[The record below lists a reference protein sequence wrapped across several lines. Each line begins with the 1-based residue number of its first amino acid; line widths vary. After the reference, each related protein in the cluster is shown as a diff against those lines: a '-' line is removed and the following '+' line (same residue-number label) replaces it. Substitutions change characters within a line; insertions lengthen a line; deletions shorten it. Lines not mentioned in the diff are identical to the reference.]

1 MVALKKN
8 VPATNGAESAKVV
21 FSAKAKAAIHSE
33 AMLRLA
39 NGKQAIKMLRP
50 HIEAYRA
57 DRTYVDNVRPIIEAV
72 VNEYNTNKRP
82 EDRKM
87 AAPRKERD
95 SEFRRRVRIA
105 DWKCC
110 DDVLDYFEENTMTE
124 NDILFIAQYLDGVAK
139 TAKAPPREK
148 MWEHIVKK
156 RAEKTGRTTA
166 NGDAKPV
173 ARDAS
178 KAVDDTNKLVA
189 GWRNWVASQP
199 ALKKHR
205 AEANELLG
213 SILKAAS
220 ELALLA
226 KTAA

>member
-1 MVALKKN
+1 VAISKKTN
-8 VPATNGAESAKVV
+8 APANGADVKPV

-57 DRTYVDNVRPIIEAV
+57 DRTYVDNVRPIIEAI
-72 VNEYNTNKRP
+72 VNEYNESKRP
-82 EDRKM
+82 EDKKM

-124 NDILFIAQYLDGVAK
+124 NDILFIAQYLDNVAK

-148 MWEHIVKK
+148 MWEHIVESRKK
-156 RAEKTGRTTA
+156 KTGRTTT
-166 NGDAKPV
+166 NGDKPV
-173 ARDAS
+173 TRDAK
-178 KAVDDTNKLVA
+178 KADDEALKITA
-189 GWRNWVASQP
+189 GWRNWIASQP

-205 AEANELLG
+205 SEANELLAA
-213 SILKAAS
+213 IVKAAKDLS
-220 ELALLA
+220 LLA
-226 KTAA
+226 KSAAV

>member
-8 VPATNGAESAKVV
+8 VPATGTENEKVV

-33 AMLRLA
+33 AMLRLS
-39 NGKQAIKMLRP
+39 NGKQSIKMLRP

-57 DRTYVDNVRPIIEAV
+57 DKSYVDNANAILLAV
-72 VNEYNTNKRP
+72 VEDYNANKRP
-82 EDRKM
+82 EDKKM

-105 DWKCC
+105 DWKCG
-110 DDVLDYFEENTMTE
+110 DDVLDYFEENTMTDS
-124 NDILFIAQYLDGVAK
+124 DILFIAQYLEDNVSK
-139 TAKAPPREK
+139 TAKAPPRDK
-148 MWEHIVKK
+148 VWEHIVAK
-156 RAEKTGRTTA
+156 RAAKTGRTTT

-173 ARDAS
+173 SRDAS
-178 KAVDDTNKLVA
+178 KAVDDTNKLAA
-189 GWRNWVASQP
+189 GWRNWIASQP

-205 AEANELLG
+205 SEANELLG
-213 SILKAAS
+213 AMLKAAS

-226 KTAA
+226 KTAV